1 MTFTVRTAQDAD
13 AARIDE
19 SWGSLTWLTGATIGN
34 AEEQTVGRV
43 IIKAGQCNP
52 RHFHPNCEEVLYLIS
67 GTLEH
72 TIEDKTVTL
81 QAGDT
86 LVVAKDLPHNAK
98 AIGNVDA
105 DMIVIFS
112 AADRQVVGE

>member
-52 RHFHPNCEEVLYLIS
+52 RHFHPNCEEVLYLLS

-86 LVVAKDLPHNAK
+86 LVVAKDLKHNAK
-98 AIGNVDA
+98 AIGDVDA